1 MLPSKYDTKCYSP
14 FLVIPPPPFFFLF
27 IFFLFSDNIY
37 HRQILYIFHRLRWN
51 GERSRLSKFEQK
63 RFREYE
69 HVFHRVSLL
78 YMYICDIYIFSFFFV
93 VNFYDGYI
101 YIYIYRNIEFLGCT
115 FFSPAR
121 TAYRNFSSSLSTLL
135 QHCCFQPTA
144 PAIEWTDIVEEK

>member
-1 MLPSKYDTKCYSP
+1 MLFAFSRYSP
-14 FLVIPPPPFFFLF
+14 SSLFFYLSFFFFLVIFIIAKSY
-27 IFFLFSDNIY
+27 IFFIGSDETGSDRVFRNSNRNDFGNTNTFSIEFLSYTCIFAIY
-37 HRQILYIFHRLRWN
+37 IYF
-51 GERSRLSKFEQK
+51 LS
-63 RFREYE
+63 
-69 HVFHRVSLL
+69 SLL
-78 YMYICDIYIFSFFFV
+78 SIFTM
-93 VNFYDGYI
+93 DI

>member
-1 MLPSKYDTKCYSP
+1 MLPSKYDTKRYSP
-14 FLVIPPPPFFFLF
+14 FLVIPPPPFFFYLSF
-27 IFFLFSDNIY
+27 FFFLIIFIIANSYIFFIGSDETGSD
-37 HRQILYIFHRLRWN
+37 RV
-51 GERSRLSKFEQK
+51 
-63 RFREYE
+63 FRNSN
-69 HVFHRVSLL
+69 RNVSLL
-78 YMYICDIYIFSFFFV
+78 YMYICDIYIFSFFV